1 MNNVRYYQKL
11 AGNIKPR
18 TFSTKE
24 TEYYLEIFPLNKK
37 SAIKTIINY
46 GAAK

>member
-24 TEYYLEIFPLNKK
+24 VEYYLEVLPINKT
-37 SAIKTIINY
+37 SAIKTFNY